1 MDFDVRHMQRRR
13 TITII
18 KDVQKMKKK
27 KKKIKLT
34 KNEILSNYSADN
46 ALKHN
51 TQLITT
57 SPKKITASC
66 DEYLN
71 FDKTGGTDLLKDEF
85 STHISIA
92 NVSEVEKGLTL
103 KRKLKEKKKN
113 KMGDKKKIKNNK
125 KNKKIK
131 ASLKTNK
138 FYTETCDEINKNLS
152 KDIIGATNLTKDE
165 LTTCISISNVS
176 ERGNIQLTLK
186 KHKKKMR
193 DKKKVHDNNNFDNNK
208 ALSKTET
215 NQNTLSNEDCK
226 VDFHLNEFKKKA
238 NKDKTVTNINTNINS
253 INEEEYTRL
262 KRIIK
267 KIKKEKKKKKN
278 LQVQLINNL
287 ENENDAIHSK
297 KRVQSKKNMCS
308 KMLLDLNEPFQKNLN
323 YLADTSLCTDYGNAL
338 LKSQSKKIKKKFKK
352 SKIATKEETETSK
365 DKTKHKNHKKMKYL
379 NKVITED
386 YSKEINMDTAIIN
399 NTYNSRISKIHENPP
414 KILQKLLKRKKK
426 KALKV
431 TDYAETMSQKKSNKH
446 KGQTFDKEYSENN
459 YTCSMDMDKETYNS
473 NVHDVSENSKRNL
486 EIVVTGDN
494 HTLKYRSI
502 TNTDL
507 YFSPYYSKELKN
519 TNSVHSHENVHIR
532 KLPLVCNVCF
542 KTFIS
547 KSKLSIHKRT
557 HTGEKPYACN
567 VCGRSFAKNSSLVV
581 HYRTHTGEKPYACEV
596 CGRSFTIHKTLAEHK
611 RTHTGEKPYA
621 CNVCGRSFTIHKT
634 LAEHKRTHTGEKP
647 YACEVCGRSFTI
659 HKTLVVH
666 KRTHTGEK
674 PYACEVCGRSF
685 TIHKTLAEHKRTH
698 TGEKPYAC
706 EVCGRSFTIHKTL
719 ADHKRTHTGEKPY
732 ACEVCGRSFTIHKT
746 LADHKRTHTG
756 EKPYA
761 CGHCEKKFSR
771 SSNCRR
777 HTRIMHIQCF

>member
-27 KKKIKLT
+27 KKKIKQLT

-426 KALKV
+426 KALKAV
-431 TDYAETMSQKKSNKH
+431 VNAETMSPKKSNRRKR
-446 KGQTFDKEYSENN
+446 QTTDKEYSESNN
-459 YTCSMDMDKETYNS
+459 PRSMDNLV
-473 NVHDVSENSKRNL
+473 NHKR
-486 EIVVTGDN
+486 T
-494 HTLKYRSI
+494 
-502 TNTDL
+502 
-507 YFSPYYSKELKN
+507 
-519 TNSVHSHENVHIR
+519 HIDE
-532 KLPLVCNVCF
+532 KPFACNVCGRSF
-542 KTFIS
+542 TQQS
-547 KSKLSIHKRT
+547 HLVVHNRT
-557 HTGEKPYACN
+557 HTGEKPYACK
-567 VCGRSFAKNSSLVV
+567 VCGRSFSLKSSLVKHDRTHTGDKPYACNVCESSFTQKWNLVV
-581 HYRTHTGEKPYACEV
+581 HNRTHTGEKPYE
-596 CGRSFTIHKTLAEHK
+596 CGQ
-611 RTHTGEKPYA
+611 
-621 CNVCGRSFTIHKT
+621 
-634 LAEHKRTHTGEKP
+634 
-647 YACEVCGRSFTI
+647 
-659 HKTLVVH
+659 
-666 KRTHTGEK
+666 
-674 PYACEVCGRSF
+674 
-685 TIHKTLAEHKRTH
+685 
-698 TGEKPYAC
+698 
-706 EVCGRSFTIHKTL
+706 
-719 ADHKRTHTGEKPY
+719 
-732 ACEVCGRSFTIHKT
+732 
-746 LADHKRTHTG
+746 
-756 EKPYA
+756 
-761 CGHCEKKFSR
+761 CEKKFITSSHRTKHIR
-771 SSNCRR
+771 SIHFKCL
-777 HTRIMHIQCF
+777 

>member
-27 KKKIKLT
+27 KKKIKQLT

-473 NVHDVSENSKRNL
+473 NVHDAVVNAETMSPKKSNRRKRQTTDKEYSESNNPRSMDNLVNHKR
-486 EIVVTGDN
+486 T
-494 HTLKYRSI
+494 
-502 TNTDL
+502 
-507 YFSPYYSKELKN
+507 
-519 TNSVHSHENVHIR
+519 HIDE
-532 KLPLVCNVCF
+532 KPFACNVCGRSF
-542 KTFIS
+542 TQQS
-547 KSKLSIHKRT
+547 HLVVHNRT
-557 HTGEKPYACN
+557 HTGEKPYACK
-567 VCGRSFAKNSSLVV
+567 VCGRSFSLKSSLVKHDRTHTGDKPYACNVCESSFTQKWNLVV
-581 HYRTHTGEKPYACEV
+581 HNRTHTGEKPYE
-596 CGRSFTIHKTLAEHK
+596 CGQ
-611 RTHTGEKPYA
+611 
-621 CNVCGRSFTIHKT
+621 
-634 LAEHKRTHTGEKP
+634 
-647 YACEVCGRSFTI
+647 
-659 HKTLVVH
+659 
-666 KRTHTGEK
+666 
-674 PYACEVCGRSF
+674 
-685 TIHKTLAEHKRTH
+685 
-698 TGEKPYAC
+698 
-706 EVCGRSFTIHKTL
+706 
-719 ADHKRTHTGEKPY
+719 
-732 ACEVCGRSFTIHKT
+732 
-746 LADHKRTHTG
+746 
-756 EKPYA
+756 
-761 CGHCEKKFSR
+761 CEKKFITSSHRTKHIR
-771 SSNCRR
+771 SIHFKCL
-777 HTRIMHIQCF
+777 